1 MKNLIITI
9 GSLILMT
16 TIIYF
21 QIDCN
26 EMIRYKQQLKFAA
39 DEAAATASVCIDMD
53 SFGEGLHVYDDATA
67 VVKAKEIIEL
77 NLASKAVT
85 FDISFV
91 DDSHVLRQYSH
102 KGELLNQEPKE
113 GVRPSVTVKINGG
126 KPVFRLAFLN
136 PQMDLIEKSNY
147 EYVGY

>member
-1 MKNLIITI
+1 
-9 GSLILMT
+9 MT

-39 DEAAATASVCIDMD
+39 DEAAATTSVCIDMD
-53 SFGEGLHVYDDATA
+53 SFGEGMHVYDDATA
-67 VVKAKEIIEL
+67 LVKAKEILAL
-77 NLASKAVT
+77 NLDAKNVT
-85 FDISFV
+85 YEISFV
-91 DDSHVLRQYSH
+91 DDSKVFRKYSH
-102 KGELLNQEPKE
+102 KGEFLNQEPKE
-113 GVRPSVTVKINGG
+113 GVRPSVTVEINGG

-136 PQMDLIEKSNY
+136 PEMNLIEKSNY